1 MTEQATPDLC
11 KLMQEVRYFLNFRQN
26 GPDCGH
32 ADLIDE
38 AIDEITSLKAR
49 IQVLEEA
56 LKPFAAT
63 ADMDIGSDETDADL
77 YQPMRSGYNRAPLI
91 TVGDM
96 RRAATLVEERK

>member
-1 MTEQATPDLC
+1 MNRDSLQAEAANIALA
-11 KLMQEVRYFLNFRQN
+11 KVRKVRDGY
-26 GPDCGH
+26 

-96 RRAATLVEERK
+96 RRAATLVGKRK